1 MLQRKCPNSTAEIV
15 MPPGGVNG
23 EEGEEVVEVVEAE
36 ETLELEAAGR
46 N

>member
-1 MLQRKCPNSTAEIV
+1 M

-36 ETLELEAAGR
+36 VEALALEAAGR